1 MLNPLENNYSFIS
14 LETSEV
20 PLSEFIYNG
29 IPKTE
34 GKLLRHFLA
43 VADVIS
49 FSGKANGD
57 LEYPSM
63 AVNMCFY
70 LEEGMG
76 PLKSIDNLVEL
87 F

>member
-1 MLNPLENNYSFIS
+1 MFNPLENNYSIIS
-14 LETSEV
+14 LETSV
-20 PLSEFIYNG
+20 VLLFEFTYDG

-49 FSGKANGD
+49 FSGKSNGN

-63 AVNMCFY
+63 AVNMFFY

-76 PLKSIDNLVEL
+76 PLKYIDSLVEL
-87 F
+87 L